1 MPENNIEKKPFFTK
15 KMKVKIAVLFLAV
28 VFLFVAKAYDNKQA
42 AKTSSLEA
50 AAQEIAAQMGTEP
63 GVPVGPAPGF
73 SVQTASGESVTLS
86 SCAGKPVLLYFW
98 ATWSEDCQSV
108 MPTLDELYA
117 RYGADIDFMMIDLTD
132 GKNDTVAS
140 VTDFLKTGGFDFPVY
155 YDIDHEAEI
164 NYKVLSVP
172 ITVFIDAGGNVT
184 DCVVGPMTAEALR
197 SSVESMISE
206 E

>member
-1 MPENNIEKKPFFTK
+1 MPEHTIEKKPFFTK
-15 KMKVKIAVLFLAV
+15 KMKVKIAVLFLAI

-42 AKTSSLEA
+42 EKASSLEA

-63 GVPVGPAPGF
+63 GVPVGPAPDF
-73 SVQTASGESVTLS
+73 TVQTASGESVTLS
-86 SCAGKPVLLYFW
+86 SRFGKPVLLYFW

-108 MPTLDELYA
+108 MPALDELYA
-117 RYGADIDFMMIDLTD
+117 RYGADVDFMMIDLTD

-140 VTDFLKTGGFDFPVY
+140 VTDFLKSGGFDFPVY

-172 ITVFIDAGGNVT
+172 ITVFIDAGGDVT
-184 DCVVGPMTAEALR
+184 DCVVGAMTAEAL
-197 SSVESMISE
+197 SAAVEQLAAQ
-206 E
+206 